1 MVLGTQVLALLAL
14 ALEAGAIAAL
24 FGPGKALP
32 LLGAFFAAHGGAS
45 LVVAT
50 VMTRFVPQLYPK
62 SERSP
67 FAYFAALAFFVPVL
81 GVVALLL
88 LLVSARYAP
97 TGPRRKPFE
106 LVEGPRYAG
115 APEAAVAG
123 FNRAGIR
130 PVLQSRSTP
139 IELKLRALLAL
150 QSVPS
155 RAANYLIRE
164 MLREPVDDMRLLAYG
179 LLDARE
185 KVLDARIHALKV
197 RLEAAGGAGDSTPIL
212 KELAEAYWELVYRG
226 IVQGDLLRHC
236 VAEARRY
243 LAEFLAREPDDPG
256 AWALHGRVLSLER
269 RDREADEAFA
279 AAVSLGLPESRVLPY
294 RAELAFRARDFA
306 RVRLLMG
313 QLGRQPA
320 NALAAVARYWNDDDD
335 WKPAR

>member
-185 KVLDARIHALKV
+185 KVLDARIHSLKV
-197 RLEAAGGAGDSTPIL
+197 RLDAAADDAKRVPL
-212 KELAEAYWELVYRG
+212 MRELAECYWELVYRG
-226 IVQGDLLRHC
+226 IVQGDLLRHA
-236 VAEARRY
+236 VAESRRY
-243 LAEFLAREPDDPG
+243 LGAFLELEADDPG
-256 AWALHGRVLSLER
+256 AWSLSGRLLTMER
-269 RDREADEAFA
+269 RDREADEAFGRA
-279 AAVSLGLPESRVLPY
+279 IALGLPESRVLPY
-294 RAELAFRARDFA
+294 RAELAFRARDFGQ
-306 RVRLLMG
+306 VRALMREVG
-313 QLGRQPA
+313 HQPA
-320 NALAAVARYWNDDDD
+320 NALAAVARFWTQHDA
-335 WKPAR
+335 PAR